1 MEKLALDGFWLLGGL
16 AAAFVVGVF
25 VSTYIKDKIKGVPS
39 SLRSALGTAETDA
52 VAALKAAE
60 TKVVSDVAGMFKKST
75 ATAKTAAATAVT
87 PAAPAPAAGASG
99 A

>member
-39 SLRSALGTAETDA
+39 SLRSVLGTAETDA
-52 VAALKAAE
+52 IAALKAAE

-75 ATAKTAAATAVT
+75 ATAKTAAATAAT
-87 PAAPAPAAGASG
+87 PAAGASG
-99 A
+99 ASGA